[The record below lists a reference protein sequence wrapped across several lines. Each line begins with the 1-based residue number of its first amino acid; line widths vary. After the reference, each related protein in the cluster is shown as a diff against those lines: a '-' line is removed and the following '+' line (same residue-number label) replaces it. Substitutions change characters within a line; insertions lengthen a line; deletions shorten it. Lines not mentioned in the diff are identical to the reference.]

1 MIGERLVLQFSGFTA
16 EPSRPF
22 EQLSLDW
29 MALAF
34 SVGVSLV
41 TVALFGLAPA
51 ILASQTEVGQALKGG
66 SLVLRDRRDRWFQ
79 DAFIVGQIAFAVVLL
94 VGSGLM
100 ANTIVRIA
108 RIDSGVDL
116 DQMLTVTFWLP
127 GTKYFEQSA
136 ITWQDGSTG
145 RGLTPLPERELFLE
159 ELMATFER
167 MPEVESAMVSEWNDR
182 TYFTVRGWPE
192 DRQPRQVERIHTLYM
207 RGDYVGTTGTALLR
221 GTAPDAWRP
230 PGKATEVLVDENL
243 VGEYFGGE
251 DPIGAVLEFGWRDP
265 VTIVGVVPES
275 RYLSGLRGEDISRI
289 WFLGTPDAY
298 PNRGVRVDIR
308 TATREPLSAAG
319 AIREAIRSID
329 PSFTTSMESG
339 QQWFYGGE
347 FERLRFFTLVLAS
360 FSAMALLLIL
370 VGVYGVA
377 HVAVTRRA
385 RELGIRIALGAQSE
399 NVIWS
404 VAARVLG
411 LAFVGVTIGGAVALA
426 ATRVLESLLYE
437 VTPSD
442 PATYIGTMT
451 LLLLAALIASLIPA
465 LRATRIDPVGAMRA
479 L

>member
-1 MIGERLVLQFSGFTA
+1 M
-16 EPSRPF
+16 
-22 EQLSLDW
+22 
-29 MALAF
+29 
-34 SVGVSLV
+34 
-41 TVALFGLAPA
+41 
-51 ILASQTEVGQALKGG
+51 
-66 SLVLRDRRDRWFQ
+66 
-79 DAFIVGQIAFAVVLL
+79 
-94 VGSGLM
+94 
-100 ANTIVRIA
+100 
-108 RIDSGVDL
+108 
-116 DQMLTVTFWLP
+116 
-127 GTKYFEQSA
+127 
-136 ITWQDGSTG
+136 
-145 RGLTPLPERELFLE
+145 
-159 ELMATFER
+159 
-167 MPEVESAMVSEWNDR
+167 
-182 TYFTVRGWPE
+182 
-192 DRQPRQVERIHTLYM
+192 
-207 RGDYVGTTGTALLR
+207 
-221 GTAPDAWRP
+221 
-230 PGKATEVLVDENL
+230 
-243 VGEYFGGE
+243 GEYFGGE